1 MKITKNELREIIREV
16 ITESTWKKPKSYFVA
31 PKNAKYKDEKEVE
44 KKFKRIPRQLKKFFT
59 TTSTGIEINKKFHDD
74 AEEVDD
80 NIDDGTEFFL
90 DDYIVILDKRG
101 GKNLMGVQEFRVD
114 DYPEF
119 ALNAGIFSGRRY

>member
-1 MKITKNELREIIREV
+1 MKITKNELKEIIREV

-44 KKFKRIPRQLKKFFT
+44 KKFKRIPRQLKNFLT
-59 TTSTGIEINKKFHDD
+59 PTSTGIEINKKKFHED
-74 AEEVDD
+74 AEELEE
-80 NIDDGTEFFL
+80 NIDDGTEYYL
-90 DDYIVILDKRG
+90 EDYVVILDKKG

-119 ALNAGIFSGRRY
+119 ALNAGID

>member
-1 MKITKNELREIIREV
+1 MKITKNELKEIIREV

-44 KKFKRIPRQLKKFFT
+44 KKFKRIPRQLKNFLT
-59 TTSTGIEINKKFHDD
+59 PTSTGIEINKKKFHED
-74 AEEVDD
+74 AEELYE
-80 NIDDGTEFFL
+80 NIDDGTEYYL
-90 DDYIVILDKRG
+90 EDYVVILDKKG

-119 ALNAGIFSGRRY
+119 ALNAGIF